1 VATTVDGG
9 LTAAE
14 VADRVARHLTNDTGR
29 HSSRSIA
36 DIVRANVFTPFNL
49 VLEFCSS
56 PS

>member
-1 VATTVDGG
+1 MATTVDGG